1 MLHLKNYFSPIE
13 QEQLVQLAR
22 KVCEVSPMIT
32 PVMPSGHKFN
42 CQMTSC
48 GPVGWTSD
56 LAGYQYSKIHPVT
69 KKPFAAMPTELTLLA
84 KKLANLVDEPDY
96 RPDTCLINY
105 YPANNK
111 SKLGLHQD
119 NSESN
124 LKPAII
130 SISIGDDCVFA
141 IGTTNRRDPVREILL
156 TTGDVLIMH
165 KESRLAYHSVKR
177 IIANSSNILKNNGR
191 LNFTI
196 RQVY

>member
-1 MLHLKNYFSPIE
+1 MLHLKNYLSTIE
-13 QEQLVQLAR
+13 QAQLVQLAR
-22 KVCEVSPMIT
+22 KVAEISPMMT

-48 GPVGWTSD
+48 GTVAWISD
-56 LAGYQYSKIHPVT
+56 STGYKYTKIHPVT
-69 KKPFAAMPTELTLLA
+69 KKPFAAMPDELTLLA
-84 KKLANLVDEPDY
+84 KKLANVVDEPDY
-96 RPDTCLINY
+96 RPDSCLINY
-105 YPANNK
+105 YPATSK

-119 NSESN
+119 NSEPN

-130 SISIGDDCVFA
+130 SISIGDDCVFT
-141 IGTTNRRDPVREILL
+141 IGTNNRRDPVKEILL
-156 TTGDVLIMH
+156 KTGDVLIMH
-165 KESRLAYHSVKR
+165 NESRLAYHSVKK

>member
-1 MLHLKNYFSPIE
+1 MLHLKNYLSTIE
-13 QEQLVQLAR
+13 QAQLVQLAR
-22 KVCEVSPMIT
+22 KVVEISPMMT

-48 GPVGWTSD
+48 GTIAWISD
-56 LAGYQYSKIHPVT
+56 STGYKYTKIHPVT
-69 KKPFAAMPTELTLLA
+69 KKPFATMPDELTLLA

-105 YPANNK
+105 YPATSK

-119 NSESN
+119 NSEPN

-130 SISIGDDCVFA
+130 SISIGDDCVFT
-141 IGTTNRRDPVREILL
+141 IGINNRRDPVKEILL
-156 TTGDVLIMH
+156 KTGDVLIMH
-165 KESRLAYHSVKR
+165 NESRLAYHSVKK
-177 IIANSSNILKNNGR
+177 IIPNSSNILKNNGR

>member
-1 MLHLKNYFSPIE
+1 MLHLKNYFTAIE
-13 QEQLVQLAR
+13 QQELVELAR
-22 KVCEVSPMIT
+22 KIAAISPMMT

-48 GPVGWTSD
+48 RTVAWTSD
-56 LAGYQYSKIHPVT
+56 LTGYRYTKIHPVT
-69 KKPFAAMPTELTLLA
+69 KKPFAAMPDKLTLLA

-105 YPANNK
+105 YSATSK

-119 NSESN
+119 NSEPN

-141 IGTTNRRDPVREILL
+141 IGTTNRKDPVQEILL
-156 TTGDVLIMH
+156 RTGDVLIMH
-165 KESRLAYHSVKR
+165 NESRLAYHSVKR
-177 IIANSSNILKNNGR
+177 IIPNSSNILKNNDR

>member
-1 MLHLKNYFSPIE
+1 MLHLKSYFTVIE
-13 QEQLVQLAR
+13 QAQLVQLAR
-22 KVCEVSPMIT
+22 KIAAVSPMMT

-48 GPVGWTSD
+48 GLVGWTSD
-56 LAGYQYSKIHPVT
+56 LTGYQYSKLHPVT
-69 KKPFAAMPTELTLLA
+69 KKPFAAIPQELTLLA

-105 YPANNK
+105 YPANNR

-119 NSESN
+119 NSEPN

-141 IGTTNRRDPVREILL
+141 IGTPHRRDPVKEILL
-156 TTGDVLIMH
+156 KTGDVLIMH
-165 KESRLAYHSVKR
+165 DQSRLAYHCVKR

>member
-1 MLHLKNYFSPIE
+1 
-13 QEQLVQLAR
+13 
-22 KVCEVSPMIT
+22 
-32 PVMPSGHKFN
+32 MPDK
-42 CQMTSC
+42 
-48 GPVGWTSD
+48 
-56 LAGYQYSKIHPVT
+56 
-69 KKPFAAMPTELTLLA
+69 LTLLA

-105 YPANNK
+105 K

-119 NSESN
+119 NSEPN

-141 IGTTNRRDPVREILL
+141 IGTTNRKDPVQEILL
-156 TTGDVLIMH
+156 RTGDVLIMH
-165 KESRLAYHSVKR
+165 NESRLAYHSVKR
-177 IIANSSNILKNNGR
+177 IIPNSSNILKNNGR